1 MKIGQYVI
9 MIRSG
14 EMYLF
19 LGYVEKTRCIV
30 ADRYGNKVEVFLNDI
45 KNDLRLILMFFV
57 IRG

>member
-45 KNDLRLILMFFV
+45 KSC
-57 IRG
+57 